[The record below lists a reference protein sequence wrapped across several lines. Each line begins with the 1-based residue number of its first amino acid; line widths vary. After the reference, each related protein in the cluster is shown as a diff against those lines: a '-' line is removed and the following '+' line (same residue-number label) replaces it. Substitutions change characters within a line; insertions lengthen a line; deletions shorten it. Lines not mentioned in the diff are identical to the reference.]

1 MSESVQYWIPR
12 GMPEHLQVGLSIPG
26 RPPKTLTEHRNRLE
40 ALFITL
46 AHEAEENLG
55 AGELAGQVYG
65 IVPDQ
70 TLYLENPSDPQ
81 EIVLILMESD
91 HLARAYLPEE
101 NLGLGIDDEDLQERC
116 QESMFVDRLVC
127 LTQFD

>member
-1 MSESVQYWIPR
+1 MNTSQKYWIPR
-12 GMPEHLQVGLSIPG
+12 GLPEHLQVGLSIPG

-40 ALFITL
+40 ALLMTL
-46 AHEAEENLG
+46 AEEADENLG
-55 AGELAGQVYG
+55 AGILAEWVYG

-101 NLGLGIDDEDLQERC
+101 NLGPGIKSPTLQDRC
-116 QESMFVDRLVC
+116 EEANFFDRLTN
-127 LTQFD
+127 LTLD